1 LFLLVKEEGVVGK
14 GGVFEGKQVRGGE
27 THLELSG

>member
-1 LFLLVKEEGVVGK
+1 LLVKEGVVGK

-27 THLELSG
+27 THLGLSGGK